1 MIWDRP
7 VRILDGMF
15 SWIPCV
21 FGEDVSSGV
30 AL

>member
-1 MIWDRP
+1 M
-7 VRILDGMF
+7 GCF
-15 SWIPCV
+15 CGFPCV